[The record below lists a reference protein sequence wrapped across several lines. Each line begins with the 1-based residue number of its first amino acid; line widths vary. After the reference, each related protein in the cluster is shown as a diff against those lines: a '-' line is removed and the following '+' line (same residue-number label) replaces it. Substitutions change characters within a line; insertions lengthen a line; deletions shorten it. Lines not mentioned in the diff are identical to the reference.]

1 MIQRRIKENILKSM
15 VPNKV
20 NIILGPR
27 RVGKTVLL
35 KEIIKESANY
45 LSFNGEDF
53 SVQDL
58 LKNRAINNYRSILM
72 SKEILFIDEA
82 QTIPE
87 IGKIL
92 KLIVDNIEGI
102 KIVITG
108 SSASNISS
116 GVGEPLTGRSKTHIL
131 LPFSEKEILPYEDIL
146 YRKENLNNRLIYGNY
161 PDVYLLKNYEEKA
174 QYLNELV
181 KSYLLKDILAF
192 ENIKNSSKLFNLL
205 RLIAFQIG
213 KEVSIQEIAQ
223 QLQISRATVDKY
235 LDLLE
240 KVYVIFKL
248 DGFSK
253 NLRKEVVK
261 NSKYYFFDNG
271 IRNAIIANFNSIDLR
286 DDVGALWEN
295 YIISER
301 IKHNYYD
308 NIIANYFFWRT
319 YDHQEIDFLEE
330 KGGNLFAYEM
340 KWKSDKSKVPGAF
353 SKAYPKAKY
362 QIINNNNY
370 LDFLV

>member
-1 MIQRRIKENILKSM
+1 MIERRIKENILKSM
-15 VPNKV
+15 IPNKV

-35 KEIIKESANY
+35 KEIIRESENY
-45 LSFNGEDF
+45 LFLNGEDF

-58 LKNRAINNYRSILM
+58 LKNRTINNYQSILM
-72 SKEILFIDEA
+72 DKDILFIDEA
-82 QTIPE
+82 QMIPE

-92 KLIVDNIEGI
+92 KLIVDGIEGV

-108 SSASNISS
+108 SSAFNISS
-116 GVGEPLTGRSKTHIL
+116 GTGEPLTGRSKTHIL
-131 LPFSEKEILPYEDIL
+131 LPFSEKEILSFEDIL
-146 YRKENLNNRLIYGNY
+146 YRKENLNNRLVYGNY
-161 PDVYLLKNYEEKA
+161 PEVYLLKKYEDKA

-192 ENIKNSSKLFNLL
+192 ENVKNSDRMFKLL

-213 KEVSIQEIAQ
+213 KEVSVQELAQ

-240 KVYVIFKL
+240 KVFVIYKI
-248 DGFSK
+248 GGYAK

-286 DDVGALWEN
+286 DDVGLLWEN

-301 IKHNYYD
+301 IKYNYYNN
-308 NIIANYFFWRT
+308 NIVNYFYWRT

-330 KGGNLFAYEM
+330 KGGALSAYEM
-340 KWKSDKSKVPGAF
+340 KWKSGKIKEPGAF
-353 SKAYPKAKY
+353 SKAYPEAKY
-362 QIINNNNY
+362 QIINSTNY
-370 LDFLV
+370 LDFVV